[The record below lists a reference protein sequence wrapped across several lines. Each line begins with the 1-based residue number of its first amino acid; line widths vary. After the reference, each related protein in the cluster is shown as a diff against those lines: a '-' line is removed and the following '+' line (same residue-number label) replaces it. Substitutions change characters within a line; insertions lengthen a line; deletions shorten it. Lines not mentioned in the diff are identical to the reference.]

1 MRDWLARL
9 FSVTPGRP
17 AFVLGLRGAVAIFV
31 PLVVAQLAGHLAFG
45 FFISIGAL
53 NTLMADVGGPY
64 RPRATG
70 MAAAAG
76 GGAAAM
82 LVGTLVG
89 GVPWLAAP
97 AMFVWSLAAG
107 MVSIYGNA
115 AAVAGLI
122 VNVAFVLASGLGGS
136 PSDAV
141 ERAVAFLL
149 GGAFVMLYSLVLW
162 PFHPYRPVYDAVAGV
177 YQALATLLEAESGAA
192 SPPAATT
199 TPVPSTSP
207 AASTAPSAPSAPLEA
222 ATAERTAVTAA
233 LDAAAQA
240 LDAVRAGAS
249 GASPTDAC
257 LVVLLRAA
265 TRLSLA
271 AVAVGRAFEPAAR
284 SRAFPALQP
293 LVAAAVDGLAN
304 AARAVA
310 ASIASGQ
317 GRPDLAAADRAL
329 AALSAQVHQTA
340 VRQADPAA
348 YHDVALIGDLRE
360 ALDVV
365 ADYLHKA
372 ADTAERLHRGLAPTA
387 PTLAAGTGAPTRP
400 SWRETLAAQLSMR
413 SLAFRHA
420 LRLAVATAAG
430 VLVYTLLGLPHGL
443 WVTLTT
449 VVILKPSF
457 GTTLDTTLQRV
468 AGTMLGAML
477 AALLIAGAPSFLWLE
492 LVIIPITIICF
503 ALKPISYVLFV
514 MLLTPLVIVLIDLNA
529 PGDWT
534 VAAVRVG
541 NTMLG
546 GLLALLASYF
556 LWPAWERERLP
567 QQLAATIR
575 ANRAYFQAV
584 VATYLG
590 AARDAA
596 ALAAARRR
604 AAREVGNADA
614 AFQRLLG
621 EPKSRRG
628 ATRPWHE
635 LVTYNQGLLD
645 SATSLDVHA
654 TRYSG
659 HHALPGLDT
668 FAQGVADELEALAT
682 AVASGAK
689 PGPPSPFDVAL
700 AQIRKHVATLE
711 ATRTVEL
718 AAQHGDT
725 PTVEAVHD
733 FSRLETELDQI
744 AREVTGMHL
753 ALEGQ

>member
-1 MRDWLARL
+1 
-9 FSVTPGRP
+9 
-17 AFVLGLRGAVAIFV
+17 
-31 PLVVAQLAGHLAFG
+31 
-45 FFISIGAL
+45 
-53 NTLMADVGGPY
+53 
-64 RPRATG
+64 
-70 MAAAAG
+70 
-76 GGAAAM
+76 M
-82 LVGTLVG
+82 L
-89 GVPWLAAP
+89 
-97 AMFVWSLAAG
+97 
-107 MVSIYGNA
+107 SIYGNA

-136 PSDAV
+136 PADAV

-162 PFHPYRPVYDAVAGV
+162 PFHPYRPVYDAVAAV
-177 YQALATLLEAESGAA
+177 YRALATLLRAEGAAA
-192 SPPAATT
+192 SPPTATT
-199 TPVPSTSP
+199 PTPAAAASP
-207 AASTAPSAPSAPLEA
+207 AAPQAAALASEAPLEA
-222 ATAERTAVTAA
+222 AAAERAAVTAA

-271 AVAVGRAFEPAAR
+271 AVAVGTAFEPAAR
-284 SRAFPALQP
+284 SPAFPALQP
-293 LVAAAVDGLAN
+293 LVDAAVDELAA

-310 ASIASGQ
+310 ATVASGQ

-329 AALSAQVHQTA
+329 AALSEQVHQAA
-340 VRQADPAA
+340 VHQANPAA
-348 YHDVALIGDLRE
+348 YDAVALVGDLRE
-360 ALDVV
+360 ALGV
-365 ADYLHKA
+365 AADHLHLA

-387 PTLAAGTGAPTRP
+387 PTLAAGAGAPTRP
-400 SWRETLAAQLSMR
+400 SWRETLSAQLSVQ
-413 SLAFRHA
+413 SLAFRYA
-420 LRLAVATAAG
+420 LRLAVAAAAG
-430 VLVYTLLGLPHGL
+430 VLLYTLLGLPHGL

-468 AGTMLGAML
+468 AGTTLGAML
-477 AALLIAGAPSFLWLE
+477 AALLIAGVPSFLWLE
-492 LVIIPITIICF
+492 LAIIPITIICF

-514 MLLTPLVIVLIDLNA
+514 MLLTPLVIVLIGLNG
-529 PGDWT
+529 PSDWT

-546 GLLALLASYF
+546 GVLALLASYF

-567 QQLAATIR
+567 QQLAVTIR

-584 VATYLG
+584 LATYLG

-604 AAREVGNADA
+604 AALEVGNADA

-621 EPKSRRG
+621 EPKARRG

-659 HHALPGLDT
+659 HHTLPGLDT

-682 AVASGAK
+682 AVASGAT
-689 PGPPSPFDVAL
+689 PGPAPPFNVTL
-700 AQIRKHVATLE
+700 AQMRKHVAALE

-718 AAQHGDT
+718 IAQHGDT